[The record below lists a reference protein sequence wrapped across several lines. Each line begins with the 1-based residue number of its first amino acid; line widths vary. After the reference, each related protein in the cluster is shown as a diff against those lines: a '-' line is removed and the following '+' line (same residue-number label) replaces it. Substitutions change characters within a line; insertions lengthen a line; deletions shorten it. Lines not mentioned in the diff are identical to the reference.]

1 MAGATS
7 FRRTRTSRPE
17 LMGVRGKLLAALLF
31 QQSDVVED
39 APFDESRDSKP
50 RSVKYRASQSLQ
62 HGDRQLHG
70 DSFPLLARLRPAIE
84 SGPGRPKACDGSQR
98 MSPFFVPRTGGAPAL
113 SHRAHLMPFARHE
126 CPTIV
131 LLPPI

>member
-17 LMGVRGKLLAALLF
+17 LTGVSGKLLAALLF
-31 QQSDVVED
+31 QQSHVVED
-39 APFDESRDSKP
+39 APFDESGDGKP
-50 RSVKYRASQSLQ
+50 RRVKYRASQSLQ
-62 HGDRQLHG
+62 HGDRQLHC

-98 MSPFFVPRTGGAPAL
+98 MSPFFVPHTGGAPAL

-131 LLPPI
+131 LPTPI